1 MRERTDKEERER
13 EREMKVQEVVRAVK
27 EMVELLAACLR
38 AEMLNCFLLTLL
50 LFFVSDT
57 VHM

>member
-1 MRERTDKEERER
+1 
-13 EREMKVQEVVRAVK
+13 MKVQEVVRAVK